1 MPLQDL
7 ANTVVTSNY
16 VHNHRKALMSD
27 PDYLMS
33 IAEYE
38 SLHDA
43 VCAATP
49 MMPNDG
55 PLYNKERRLIYRKTA
70 PQALTVLKCRD
81 DLCEML
87 VEVETK
93 FVGLVKEWHARVN
106 VRQVIRKN

>member
-7 ANTVVTSNY
+7 ANTVVSNY
-16 VHNHRKALMSD
+16 VHNHREALMSD

-49 MMPNDG
+49 RMPDDG
-55 PLYNKERRLIYRKTA
+55 PLYHKERRLIYRKTA